1 MVRSGKILV
10 CDLDPVRGVGNLLRR
25 ILESQSHA
33 LLQIR
38 EDVMGSS
45 DSGKEHLL
53 SVIWNFHPDM
63 VFFVLARVLRK
74 TKELLEAA
82 TKARPAPPVIAVVD
96 EEDEPEDILQVFRAG
111 AVDFV
116 TVPLKAAEILPR
128 VWQLLG
134 DTPCEDGQRLKE
146 ELGLTHFVGTSP
158 ALLMEMRKIPL
169 VSKCNAGTL
178 ILGETGTGKELFA
191 RAIHDLS
198 PRADRPFVPVN
209 CGAIPIELAENELF
223 GHERGAYT
231 GASRARFGMIRDA
244 DGGTLFLD
252 EISSL
257 PLLVQAKL
265 LRFLDEKEYRPLG
278 STKTCKANVRVIA
291 AANRP
296 LEKAVKAGTFR
307 EDLYYRL
314 NIIPFTLPALRDRR
328 EDILVL
334 ARHFMAKY
342 GSSYD
347 RHVIELRPD
356 AVKKLLHY
364 EWPGNVR
371 ELEHTIERAV
381 LLSHQKLICE
391 KDILLPKDDDSG
403 YPHTFQKAKA
413 EAIARFEKT
422 YIEGLLIA
430 YSGNISNAARAAQKN
445 RRAFWELIRKH
456 QIDVQPFRSTKAYTP
471 R

>member
-1 MVRSGKILV
+1 MIRYGKILI
-10 CDLDPVRGVGNLLRR
+10 CDLDPVSDVGSLLRR
-25 ILESQSHA
+25 ILESQP
-33 LLQIR
+33 LLRIR
-38 EDVMGSS
+38 EDVMGGSN
-45 DSGKEHLL
+45 SGKEHLL
-53 SVIWNFHPDM
+53 SVIWNFHPDI
-63 VFFVLARVLRK
+63 VFFVLAPVFRE

-82 TKARPAPPVIAVVD
+82 TKLRRSPPVIAVVNN
-96 EEDEPEDILQVFRAG
+96 EEEPEDILQLFEAG

-116 TVPLKAAEILPR
+116 TVPLKATEVLPR
-128 VWQLLG
+128 VWQLLRE
-134 DTPCEDGQRLKE
+134 TPCEDGQRLKE
-146 ELGLTHFVGTSP
+146 RLGLTHFVGTSP
-158 ALLMEMRKIPL
+158 AFLAEMRKIPL
-169 VSKCNAGTL
+169 VAKCNAGAL
-178 ILGETGTGKELFA
+178 ILGETGTGKEVFA

-198 PRADRPFVPVN
+198 PRAEKSFVPVN
-209 CGAIPIELAENELF
+209 CGAIPVELAENELF

-231 GASRARFGMIRDA
+231 GASRARFGMIHEA

-278 STKTCKANVRVIA
+278 STKMCKADVRVIA
-291 AANRP
+291 AANTA

-314 NIIPFTLPALRDRR
+314 NIIPFMLPALRNRR

-342 GSSYD
+342 GSSYG
-347 RHVIELRPD
+347 RHVIEFRPD

-381 LLSHQKLICE
+381 LLCDQKLICE
-391 KDILLPKDDDSG
+391 KDILLPQDDDSG

-413 EAIARFEKT
+413 DAIARFEKT

-430 YSGNISNAARAAQKN
+430 YSGNISNAAKAAQKN

>member
-10 CDLDPVRGVGNLLRR
+10 CDLDPVSGSGSVLRR
-25 ILESQSHA
+25 ILESQSNP

-38 EDVMGSS
+38 EEVIGSF
-45 DSGKEHLL
+45 DSGKDHLL
-53 SVIWNFHPDM
+53 RIIWNFHPDI
-63 VFFVLARVLRK
+63 VFLVLAPLLRGA
-74 TKELLEAA
+74 KELLKAA
-82 TKARPAPPVIAVVD
+82 TEARGAAPLIAVV
-96 EEDEPEDILQVFRAG
+96 EEEEPEDIFQLLKAG

-116 TVPLKAAEILPR
+116 TVPLKATEILPR
-128 VWQLLG
+128 VWQLLKE
-134 DTPCEDGQRLKE
+134 TPCEDGQRLKE

-158 ALLMEMRKIPL
+158 AFLAEIRKIPL
-169 VSKCNAGTL
+169 VTQCKVGAL
-178 ILGETGTGKELFA
+178 ILGETGTGKEVFA

-198 PRADRPFVPVN
+198 PRADKPFVAVD
-209 CGAIPIELAENELF
+209 CGAIPVELAENELF

-231 GASRARFGMIRDA
+231 GASRAQFGLIHEA

-252 EISSL
+252 EIPSL

-265 LRFLDEKEYRPLG
+265 LRFLDEKEYRSIG

-291 AANRP
+291 ATNIP
-296 LEKAVKAGTFR
+296 LEKAVKAGVFR

-342 GSSYD
+342 GSSYG
-347 RHVIELRPD
+347 RHVTEFRPD
-356 AVKKLLHY
+356 AVQKLLHY

-371 ELEHTIERAV
+371 ELEHAIERAV
-381 LLSHQKLICE
+381 LFSDEELICQ
-391 KDILLPKDDDSG
+391 KDILLPQDNDSG
-403 YPHTFQKAKA
+403 DPHTFQEAKA
-413 EAIARFEKT
+413 EVIARFEKT

-456 QIDVQPFRSTKAYTP
+456 QIDVQPFRSTKTYSP